1 MSLPSRGPAIRSV
14 PIPSSYEAFFFF
26 PSREGLDLNGTLVP
40 RELFHLNEVTR
51 PPAAPDP
58 PAPPCPGGQG
68 ERRGSGKHHLEA
80 ARGGLSQRSP
90 TPRRRHKRINC
101 FHQRRV
107 SIHPKHSLSEY
118 SARRDLQK
126 RGSLETLFFSFPPG
140 QRPVPAL
147 LLPHLL
153 ARSLPCPHPVSA
165 ASMPCPGTPHLGRRW

>member
-1 MSLPSRGPAIRSV
+1 M
-14 PIPSSYEAFFFF
+14 
-26 PSREGLDLNGTLVP
+26 NGTLVP
-40 RELFHLNEVTR
+40 GELFHLNEVTR

-80 ARGGLSQRSP
+80 ARGGLSQRSL

-126 RGSLETLFFSFPPG
+126 RGSPELFFSPSHRDSVRFPRSSSPTCSPG
-140 QRPVPAL
+140 RSPAPTRSQRPVCRAQGPLTWAGGGRLPA
-147 LLPHLL
+147 
-153 ARSLPCPHPVSA
+153 
-165 ASMPCPGTPHLGRRW
+165 TPPQRT